1 MGDVFN
7 MDCVS
12 VGDLLNKEISK
23 KSEFGKAIVDQRRTY
38 SYVSDAI
45 VIDLVKKQ
53 IEALEAE
60 QKSWIIEGF
69 PRTRVSS
76 APHLAVP
83 SVESRAHGHH
93 PRQVHSARRG

>member
-1 MGDVFN
+1 MTMRVTGGEGRGRTGGGDVFN
-7 MDCVS
+7 LDCVS

-69 PRTRVSS
+69 PRTRVSC
-76 APHLAVP
+76 
-83 SVESRAHGHH
+83 RAS
-93 PRQVHSARRG
+93 PRSSKR